1 MEWCVYDTW
10 MTQWCP
16 EPAGSYLQALRS
28 AERRNEGEEIGSRRY
43 QPRRLEEEVPVKK
56 PVGSLRPYRLHDNPQ
71 EAKLA
76 ALWQRYN
83 ETGAQLDPR
92 TVKRAFEHGID
103 SLQSDHS
110 KARLRAA
117 LKKMK
122 FEGLITPARRG
133 RPPA

>member
-1 MEWCVYDTW
+1 LATLDRPTI
-10 MTQWCP
+10 
-16 EPAGSYLQALRS
+16 LRIAL
-28 AERRNEGEEIGSRRY
+28 E
-43 QPRRLEEEVPVKK
+43 
-56 PVGSLRPYRLHDNPQ
+56 
-71 EAKLA
+71 
-76 ALWQRYN
+76 
-83 ETGAQLDPR
+83 AQLDPR